1 MSASFFAVGAIML
14 GWRCAI
20 YPVAAQQEKP
30 AEICCQLRKLEYRCD
45 DPRQAEH
52 NRKLTK
58 PNEQMWVLQCA
69 NARYRV
75 RLIPDLAAHV
85 ERHD

>member
-1 MSASFFAVGAIML
+1 ML
-14 GWRCAI
+14 GWCCAI

-30 AEICCQLRKLEYRCD
+30 AEIIAAQIRMQEYRCD
-45 DPRQAEH
+45 DSAQAEH
-52 NRKLTK
+52 DRKLSK
-58 PNEQMWVLQCA
+58 PNEQMWVLQCT

-85 ERHD
+85 ERLD